1 MSLWPA
7 ARKSS
12 EVGSSFMG
20 RDVIA
25 RHGAAGV
32 AVVHPFASHV
42 ASKSTPYRPSAYIC
56 TVTQFWVGRERVPLS
71 SEIQNQPPRSAP
83 AVGGKTLAVDDV
95 AEGGGEMG
103 GGGGAG
109 VAVSW
114 SSERPRPAPGGLSV
128 FAV

>member
-56 TVTQFWVGRERVPLS
+56 TVTQFCVGRERMPLS
-71 SEIQNQPPRSAP
+71 SEIQNQPPWSS
-83 AVGGKTLAVDDV
+83 LLI
-95 AEGGGEMG
+95 GGEDGGVEG
-103 GGGGAG
+103 GGGGGGGG
-109 VAVSW
+109 VEVGGRVVGVLCLLQRGEA
-114 SSERPRPAPGGLSV
+114 PPGGV
-128 FAV
+128 

>member
-7 ARKSS
+7 AREAS
-12 EVGSSFMG
+12 EVGSSFMR

-56 TVTQFWVGRERVPLS
+56 TVTQFCVGRERMLLS
-71 SEIQNQPPRSAP
+71 SEIQNQPPWSSLLIGGNDVAFE
-83 AVGGKTLAVDDV
+83 AEADVGGSVIEVEAIVV
-95 AEGGGEMG
+95 GF
-103 GGGGAG
+103 
-109 VAVSW
+109 SC
-114 SSERPRPAPGGLSV
+114 SSKRTMP
-128 FAV
+128 